1 MLCQYD
7 QAIQPAVE
15 SAHSNTVRL
24 TVRPVPPMLWVQGGR
39 LYEFEEDMNMINP
52 REVGMRLNA
61 LRQERGMSQQ
71 AIAALM
77 NVTHQAVSKWETG
90 AALPDIQTLLA
101 LSKLYRVSME
111 ELLMGHITRPAPMST
126 MREKRENKSSEAPF
140 LVPETEGE
148 PVEKQDK
155 PAPEDLPVFDLDE
168 MAGLL
173 PFLQTETIDAMMIRA
188 VNTLQSEQLAMLAP
202 FASSKALSA
211 AMQDQSVS
219 QNIDMLAGLL
229 PFLRTDAIDERL
241 KEAIEDEREDE
252 AAMMAPFA
260 SAKTLIDSFN
270 RMSDGKNYQM
280 KMILAP
286 FLPRG
291 YLDQLFAGK
300 AWTGKSIKESDNTAS
315 QATHGV
321 RSAINSRPGFYMR
334 RDEEMETDILGRAA
348 RALRERDDE
357 WLDERAG
364 ELTAQELYEL
374 CRDAGEGVGTAM
386 LLEHADKTALRG
398 LLQLAAKEERWE
410 LVSLAADA
418 LK

>member
-1 MLCQYD
+1 
-7 QAIQPAVE
+7 
-15 SAHSNTVRL
+15 
-24 TVRPVPPMLWVQGGR
+24 
-39 LYEFEEDMNMINP
+39 
-52 REVGMRLNA
+52 
-61 LRQERGMSQQ
+61 
-71 AIAALM
+71 
-77 NVTHQAVSKWETG
+77 
-90 AALPDIQTLLA
+90 
-101 LSKLYRVSME
+101 
-111 ELLMGHITRPAPMST
+111 MST
-126 MREKRENKSSEAPF
+126 MSEKRENKSSEAPF

-202 FASSKALSA
+202 FSSSKALSA

-229 PFLRTDAIDERL
+229 PFLRTDAVDERL
-241 KEAIEDEREDE
+241 KEALEDEREDE
-252 AAMMAPFA
+252 AALMAPFA
-260 SAKTLIDSFN
+260 SAKTLLESFN